1 MKKAIYIEGL
11 NEFRDYLKTLT
22 LRNDEKNALLEE
34 YNKERKIET
43 LCDISESLES
53 ISKSL
58 ENIARRMPI

>member
-11 NEFRDYLKTLT
+11 NEFKDYLKTLT
-22 LRNDEKNALLEE
+22 LRNDEKNALLDE
-34 YNKERKIET
+34 YNKESNIMT

-58 ENIARRMPI
+58 ENIARRMPK